1 MIRILTSIF
10 LYLLLFAGKGVYA
23 QKKYEELQNLVERNY
38 VIATP
43 YMSENG
49 KWSVFRKSYEKSS
62 DTIIVL
68 NNSKAEEPV
77 AVRDKVQSFFFV
89 DHNSLLIRLKGR
101 VELLNLKKQ
110 KSTFYEKIVTSQSVK
125 NKSQFLLHNEKNEL
139 QLYNQEGE
147 LLSFT
152 ENTNKFYVTESGTV
166 YAVANIGQK
175 FEIIRFNDKEKRKV
189 YETKQEIEY
198 IEIDS
203 DEKGIMI
210 YERNNQTSFQE
221 ISYLD
226 LTDESNMYSLK
237 DILPI
242 NFKNGFREIITNG
255 KTYFM
260 KLWVDYPKEKDSI
273 VDIWYGSDYQLE
285 EKFMPA
291 TKGLYYIWE
300 PKKAKIKKLGKQ
312 SSERIINIGSERYF
326 LSFDPYLLNDY
337 KTFRTTQK
345 IYLFDIQKKQYTE
358 IDTISSNLYKS
369 ADGNN
374 ILYSDKEVW
383 YLYHIPTN
391 SKRKIENKDLRN
403 PYFSIDGESILF
415 DGENGLW
422 TYDLKAGKLIES
434 DNFKNYKTE
443 VLNGITKI
451 IGNSNLY
458 EKTIDIRDSVIL
470 KVYDKEIEES
480 SCVLFDGKK
489 IKTIIPFT
497 SNRIRYL
504 NYNKLKNNF
513 SYTEENYNLPPRFVC
528 KELKKEKKVLYQSN
542 KSDQKILSLNQEIIS
557 YRNSEEVP
565 LKGVLY
571 YPLNYNSSE
580 KYPMIVHIYEIQHKE
595 ANRYPLAY
603 YGQPDSDGFNL
614 RLLLERGYFVYLP
627 DIVYGKEGT
636 GLSAL
641 DCVNNAL
648 DALENHSLIDIE
660 KIGLIG
666 HSHGGYQT
674 NFIATHSDRFS
685 TYVSGLGNSDIVR
698 SYFSFNYNFLKPFYF
713 QYENGQYRMNK
724 SFSEDKGLY
733 FRNNP
738 IHYVENVSAPILLWT
753 GMKDQNID
761 WNQTMEFYVG
771 LKRNNK
777 EVIALF
783 YPDEGHGILNRAA
796 SEDLVFRIINWF
808 DYFLKDKKNIDW
820 IDKEIKKEAF

>member
-1 MIRILTSIF
+1 SSQVITPTSKRIIAQSEFNTTKSRIPMIRILTSIF

-23 QKKYEELQNLVERNY
+23 QKKYEELQNVVERNY

-68 NNSKAEEPV
+68 NNSKAEEPI

-285 EKFMPA
+285 
-291 TKGLYYIWE
+291 
-300 PKKAKIKKLGKQ
+300 
-312 SSERIINIGSERYF
+312 
-326 LSFDPYLLNDY
+326 
-337 KTFRTTQK
+337 
-345 IYLFDIQKKQYTE
+345 
-358 IDTISSNLYKS
+358 
-369 ADGNN
+369 
-374 ILYSDKEVW
+374 
-383 YLYHIPTN
+383 
-391 SKRKIENKDLRN
+391 
-403 PYFSIDGESILF
+403 
-415 DGENGLW
+415 
-422 TYDLKAGKLIES
+422 
-434 DNFKNYKTE
+434 
-443 VLNGITKI
+443 
-451 IGNSNLY
+451 
-458 EKTIDIRDSVIL
+458 
-470 KVYDKEIEES
+470 
-480 SCVLFDGKK
+480 
-489 IKTIIPFT
+489 
-497 SNRIRYL
+497 
-504 NYNKLKNNF
+504 
-513 SYTEENYNLPPRFVC
+513 
-528 KELKKEKKVLYQSN
+528 
-542 KSDQKILSLNQEIIS
+542 
-557 YRNSEEVP
+557 
-565 LKGVLY
+565 
-571 YPLNYNSSE
+571 
-580 KYPMIVHIYEIQHKE
+580 
-595 ANRYPLAY
+595 
-603 YGQPDSDGFNL
+603 
-614 RLLLERGYFVYLP
+614 
-627 DIVYGKEGT
+627 
-636 GLSAL
+636 
-641 DCVNNAL
+641 
-648 DALENHSLIDIE
+648 
-660 KIGLIG
+660 
-666 HSHGGYQT
+666 
-674 NFIATHSDRFS
+674 
-685 TYVSGLGNSDIVR
+685 
-698 SYFSFNYNFLKPFYF
+698 
-713 QYENGQYRMNK
+713 
-724 SFSEDKGLY
+724 
-733 FRNNP
+733 
-738 IHYVENVSAPILLWT
+738 
-753 GMKDQNID
+753 
-761 WNQTMEFYVG
+761 
-771 LKRNNK
+771 
-777 EVIALF
+777 
-783 YPDEGHGILNRAA
+783 
-796 SEDLVFRIINWF
+796 
-808 DYFLKDKKNIDW
+808 
-820 IDKEIKKEAF
+820 